1 VINSLRRRIF
11 VGVASVAVATALLM
25 SLVVYFAYED
35 LERSMLNL
43 VFSDEEAF
51 FLAHLDLHG
60 NHLETATLDALFI
73 PNGTSSTIPTVFEGL
88 PAPYLGELRRGDRT
102 YLVHIERLNDG
113 TLYLAK
119 DISLFER
126 REALFHITLAVT
138 VVLVLAIGV
147 LLAYLT
153 ARRIARPLARLARAV
168 DRLVPGQPINAE
180 RRFPVDFEEAELRRI
195 AEPFAY
201 YLDQL
206 DQLMMRERR
215 LLAMAS
221 HELRTPVSTI
231 AGALDVIDKHGTG
244 APPGGPTLRALQR
257 VRVASEEM
265 RAQID
270 AILALSRGGADGR
283 SCVRIELTAV
293 CEQLIGE
300 LADAGLPAQR
310 IALSRPEHS
319 VSVETD
325 PTLAKM
331 LLRNLL
337 HNTLEHTPS
346 GPIRLRIADGEI
358 SVEDQGPGLP
368 LPYQRLLGR
377 PGEQPAPSEG
387 GLGLY
392 LVSLIAE
399 RLQWRLT
406 TATPAQGGTRITIG
420 WQPPQEAEPAN

>member
-1 VINSLRRRIF
+1 MKLISSLRTRIF
-11 VGVASVAVATALLM
+11 AGVASVAVATALLM

-35 LERSMLNL
+35 MERNMLNL

-60 NHLETATLDALFI
+60 NHLETATLDALFV
-73 PNGTSSTIPTVFEGL
+73 PDGTTSTIPALFDGL
-88 PAPYLGELRRGDRT
+88 PAPYLGELRRGEKS
-102 YLVHIERLNDG
+102 YLIHVERLNGG

-126 REALFHITLAVT
+126 RETLFQITLAVT
-138 VVLVLAIGV
+138 VMLVLAIGV

-168 DRLVPGQPINAE
+168 DRLVPGQPVSAD
-180 RRFPVDFEEAELRRI
+180 RGFPVDFEEAELRRI

-206 DQLMMRERR
+206 DQLMIRQRR

-231 AGALDVIDKHGTG
+231 AGALDVIDKHGTDDK
-244 APPGGPTLRALQR
+244 AGGTSMRALQR
-257 VRVASEEM
+257 IRVASEEM

-270 AILALSRGGADGR
+270 AILTLSRGGSDSR
-283 SCVRIELTAV
+283 SRVMVELGAI
-293 CEQLIGE
+293 CEGLISE
-300 LADAGLPAQR
+300 LAAAGLPAQR
-310 IALSRPEHS
+310 IELSLPEHP
-319 VSVETD
+319 VTVETD

-337 HNTLEHTPS
+337 HNTLEHTS
-346 GPIRLRIADGEI
+346 SRPIRVRITNDEV

-368 LPYQRLLGR
+368 LPYQRLLGHAR
-377 PGEQPAPSEG
+377 DRTVPSEG

-399 RLQWRLT
+399 RLEWRLN
-406 TATPAQGGTRITIG
+406 TATPAQGGTRITVSWRPI
-420 WQPPQEAEPAN
+420 P